1 METYNITGVEI
12 FSSGVWN
19 GDEYSLEDLQ
29 GMVAAFE
36 KNKVAVRP
44 FLKLGHDDDQK
55 LIQNDGLPAA
65 GWIDRLYILGEKL
78 VADFSSIPKKIFDL
92 ISNKAYRKVS
102 SEIYWN
108 VKIGEEYYKHMLGA
122 VALLGA
128 DTPAVMNL
136 NDILGLYTKVN
147 SEDKRSYEIN
157 VAFKKETT
165 VEELEQIKKD
175 YAKTQEDLKSNQSEL
190 EALRLQKEEL
200 EKKNL
205 ELITESNKAR
215 MDKFTTDLVNKKLAS
230 PAMKPFIEAIL
241 DVDKKEYSFKDMVF
255 TGIEGD
261 KSLSKEE
268 VIEEMLKLFKA
279 ASEVN
284 FCESSLVGV
293 ENKVDSDKETDEKIK
308 QYALD
313 HKITYGQAAK
323 AVLSQQK

>member
-1 METYNITGVEI
+1 VETYNITGVEI

-29 GMVAAFE
+29 GMVEAFE

-108 VKIGEEYYKHMLGA
+108 VQIGEQYYKHMLGA

-157 VAFKKETT
+157 FTFKKETT
-165 VEELEQIKKD
+165 VDEIEQIKKD
-175 YAKTQEDLKSNQSEL
+175 YAKTQEDLKSNQAEL
-190 EALRLQKEEL
+190 DALRLQKEEL

-205 ELITESNKAR
+205 ELVIESNKAR
-215 MDKFTTDLVNKKLAS
+215 IDKFTTELVSQKLAS

-241 DVDKKEYSFKDMVF
+241 DVDKKEYSFN
-255 TGIEGD
+255 D
-261 KSLSKEE
+261 KQLSKEE
-268 VIEEMLKLFKA
+268 VISEMLKLFKA

-284 FCESSLVGV
+284 FLESSLVGV

-313 HKITYGQAAK
+313 HKISYGQAAK
-323 AVLSQQK
+323 AVLSQQNKEI

>member
-1 METYNITGVEI
+1 
-12 FSSGVWN
+12 VWN

-29 GMVAAFE
+29 GMVEAFE

-108 VKIGEEYYKHMLGA
+108 VQIGEQYYKHMLGA

-157 VAFKKETT
+157 FTFKKETT
-165 VEELEQIKKD
+165 VDEIEQIKKD
-175 YAKTQEDLKSNQSEL
+175 YAKTQEDLKSNQAEL
-190 EALRLQKEEL
+190 DALRLQKEEL

-205 ELITESNKAR
+205 ELVIESNKAR
-215 MDKFTTDLVNKKLAS
+215 IDKFTTELVSQKLAS

-241 DVDKKEYSFKDMVF
+241 DVDKKEYSFN
-255 TGIEGD
+255 D
-261 KSLSKEE
+261 KQLSKEE
-268 VIEEMLKLFKA
+268 VISEMLKLFKA

-284 FCESSLVGV
+284 FLESSLVGV

-313 HKITYGQAAK
+313 HKISYGQAAK
-323 AVLSQQK
+323 AVLSQQNKEI

>member
-29 GMVAAFE
+29 GMVEAFE

-108 VKIGEEYYKHMLGA
+108 VQIGEQYYKHMLGA

-157 VAFKKETT
+157 FTFKKETT
-165 VEELEQIKKD
+165 VDEIEQIKKD
-175 YAKTQEDLKSNQSEL
+175 YAKTQEDLKSNQAEL
-190 EALRLQKEEL
+190 DALRLQKEEL

-205 ELITESNKAR
+205 ELVIESNKAR
-215 MDKFTTDLVNKKLAS
+215 IDKFTTELVSQKLAS

-241 DVDKKEYSFKDMVF
+241 DVDKKEYSFN
-255 TGIEGD
+255 D
-261 KSLSKEE
+261 KQLSKEE
-268 VIEEMLKLFKA
+268 VISEMLKLFKA

-284 FCESSLVGV
+284 FLESSLVGV

-313 HKITYGQAAK
+313 HKISYGQAAK
-323 AVLSQQK
+323 AVLSQQNKEI